1 MSRLESRRLSFA
13 GAGEKALTAPVNSKR
28 QRRQTNPLNYSHMQN
43 IRGAAQLLDGR
54 LDKRE
59 MSPARSP
66 IKKPRRS
73 RTEEQAD
80 GFWIW
85 KQILLVLPDRHWAQ
99 DPVSR
104 AYVGSGPNLD
114 AVQSLH
120 PSVSS
125 PHLPIACLTQFVLLC
140 SAWLCTSRL
149 CCLSGATGR

>member
-13 GAGEKALTAPVNSKR
+13 GAGEKALTAPVSSKR

-43 IRGAAQLLDGR
+43 IRGAAELLDGR
-54 LDKRE
+54 LDKLE
-59 MSPARSP
+59 LSPARSP
-66 IKKPRRS
+66 IKNSRRS

-104 AYVGSGPNLD
+104 TYVGSGPNLD